1 VGASAWPAR
10 TLPPFR
16 TAYKKTGQLTKNA
29 LHVVDICR
37 VGAAY
42 NLSEAKARQA
52 LKVLRPEQIE
62 ALRDRMGWGGL

>member
-1 VGASAWPAR
+1 
-10 TLPPFR
+10 
-16 TAYKKTGQLTKNA
+16 
-29 LHVVDICR
+29 VVDICR